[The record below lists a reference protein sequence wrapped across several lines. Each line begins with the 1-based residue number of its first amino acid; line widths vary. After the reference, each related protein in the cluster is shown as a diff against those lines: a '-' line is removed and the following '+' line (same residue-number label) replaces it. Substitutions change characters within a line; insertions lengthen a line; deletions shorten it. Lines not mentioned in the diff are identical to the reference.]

1 MIRTLLSLRVRVHGC
16 LRPLRTQ
23 CLRLHTPCATLPLP
37 LCRGSSSL
45 SPTSLYHMSAS
56 RPRMFAS
63 SPPASLPPRVRVF
76 STSIRVPSATHPGP
90 LRHAPTSPPS
100 CIRVPSTDIP
110 LSLVRVPFM
119 DVWFPTRGS
128 GHIACNLPL
137 PLAHGGAVG
146 MVVQRRGVQR
156 PVHPI
161 LSIGAR
167 ASGGPG
173 KGPCIV

>member
-1 MIRTLLSLRVRVHGC
+1 MFASTGVCIPSARNAYASTPPAPPFHFPSVAGP
-16 LRPLRTQ
+16 RPFHQ
-23 CLRLHTPCATLPLP
+23 
-37 LCRGSSSL
+37 
-45 SPTSLYHMSAS
+45 

-63 SPPASLPPRVRVF
+63 SPPASLPPRVRVL

-110 LSLVRVPFM
+110 LSLFRVPFM

-173 KGPCIV
+173 KGLFIVKIFFFVKESCRYRSTGT